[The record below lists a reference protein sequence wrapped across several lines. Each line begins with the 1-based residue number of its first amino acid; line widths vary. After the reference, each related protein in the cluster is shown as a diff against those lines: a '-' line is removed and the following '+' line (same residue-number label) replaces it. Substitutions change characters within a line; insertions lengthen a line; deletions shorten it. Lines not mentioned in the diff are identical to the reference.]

1 MIFRGENISE
11 QWNICGWRYEWVKKT
26 RKGEFMRGKIVTTTN
41 IPTSRMPIKNARL
54 ARAAVRNN

>member
-1 MIFRGENISE
+1 MNE
-11 QWNICGWRYEWVKKT
+11 KT

>member
-1 MIFRGENISE
+1 MSE
-11 QWNICGWRYEWVKKT
+11 KT

-54 ARAAVRNN
+54 ARAAVRYN

>member
-1 MIFRGENISE
+1 MSE
-11 QWNICGWRYEWVKKT
+11 KT
-26 RKGEFMRGKIVTTTN
+26 RKGEFMRGKIGK